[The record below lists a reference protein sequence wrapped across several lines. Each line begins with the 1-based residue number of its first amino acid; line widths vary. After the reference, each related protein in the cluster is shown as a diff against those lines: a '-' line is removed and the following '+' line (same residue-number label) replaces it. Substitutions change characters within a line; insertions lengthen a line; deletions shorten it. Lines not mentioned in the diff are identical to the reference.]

1 MKEVR
6 MLSIYT
12 HATRDFIA
20 SQARSALPDA
30 PVVPVRE
37 PAAAAGTRRVL
48 AGALLA
54 LADRVSPEP
63 VERSRW
69 QSV

>member
-1 MKEVR
+1 

-12 HATRDFIA
+12 QGSRDYIA
-20 SQARSALPDA
+20 SKARSALPGA
-30 PVVPVRE
+30 PVIPADDAAIAPR
-37 PAAAAGTRRVL
+37 PRRALAAALVS
-48 AGALLA
+48 

-69 QSV
+69 QIG

>member
-1 MKEVR
+1 
-6 MLSIYT
+6 MLPV
-12 HATRDFIA
+12 HAYAARRKIESHT
-20 SQARSALPDA
+20 RSALPGA
-30 PVVPVRE
+30 PVL
-37 PAAAAGTRRVL
+37 PARAPAPATPRRAL

-69 QSV
+69 QSG

>member
-1 MKEVR
+1 
-6 MLSIYT
+6 MLT
-12 HATRDFIA
+12 HNTATRDYISSA
-20 SQARSALPDA
+20 ARSALPGA
-30 PVVPVRE
+30 PVVRTTETAVVPR
-37 PAAAAGTRRVL
+37 PRRALAAAL
-48 AGALLA
+48 IA

>member
-1 MKEVR
+1 V
-6 MLSIYT
+6 LS
-12 HATRDFIA
+12 HNSATRDYISSA
-20 SQARSALPDA
+20 ARSALPDA
-30 PVVPVRE
+30 PVVQAKETSAVTRRAL
-37 PAAAAGTRRVL
+37 AAAL
-48 AGALLA
+48 IA